1 MKNFHIAQDVTA
13 SFWNAATVL
22 LTPLTSPRQRTM
34 FSYPVV
40 HPASSLPSAFPF
52 ALPSSAASPSIH
64 LGTEDVIQL
73 TETRRF
79 IAFLS
84 SAKLDDLL
92 ISLSLQSQNLGNHL
106 FSPPH
111 FT

>member
-1 MKNFHIAQDVTA
+1 
-13 SFWNAATVL
+13 
-22 LTPLTSPRQRTM
+22 M

-79 IAFLS
+79 TAFLS
-84 SAKLDDLL
+84 SAKLDDRSWIQTLARYYQKNL
-92 ISLSLQSQNLGNHL
+92 HTTPSFQFKNVSLFLV
-106 FSPPH
+106 
-111 FT
+111 